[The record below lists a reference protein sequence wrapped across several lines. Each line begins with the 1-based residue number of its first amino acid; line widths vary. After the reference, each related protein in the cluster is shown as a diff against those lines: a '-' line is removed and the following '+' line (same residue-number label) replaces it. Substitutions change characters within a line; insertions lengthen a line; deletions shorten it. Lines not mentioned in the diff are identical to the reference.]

1 MIPTLAPSAAKSCA
15 VASPIPD
22 VAPVMTAVL
31 PVSLFMVLS
40 FVDWSISD
48 GAGA

>member
-15 VASPIPD
+15 VASPMPE
-22 VAPVMTAVL
+22 VPPVMTAVL
-31 PVSLFMVLS
+31 PVSLFMVFS
-40 FVDWSISD
+40 FVDRLISD